1 MYEDF
6 ELGACLTIINV
17 HILIGEKN
25 TTVQMLRKAGE
36 TKVVENLVDDN
47 EKITETLTKLR
58 NLSDRLTVLR
68 EKTVTEL
75 VEKTKQCDIVKSR
88 LDDAEKRVD
97 VITILS

>member
-1 MYEDF
+1 LETF
-6 ELGACLTIINV
+6 
-17 HILIGEKN
+17 EKN

-58 NLSDRLTVLR
+58 NLSDRLTALR

-75 VEKTKQCDIVKSR
+75 VEKTKQCDVVKSR

-97 VITILS
+97 VITNLS